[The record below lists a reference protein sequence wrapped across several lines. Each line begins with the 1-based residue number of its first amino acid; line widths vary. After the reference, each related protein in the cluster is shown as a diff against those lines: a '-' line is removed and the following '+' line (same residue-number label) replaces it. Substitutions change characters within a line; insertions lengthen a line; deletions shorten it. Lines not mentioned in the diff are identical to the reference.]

1 MDDSDKALEH
11 LKVIRELMEKAT
23 VYRAVSV
30 PTAIIGG
37 LLALI
42 ASVSFYLRNEQFD
55 TTMTVTIWLGI
66 ALVVNVIHHGLIWK
80 TAQKKGEPYL
90 SSGLRMAQK
99 ALLPPMFV
107 GGLLS
112 LVLAYGQQADLV
124 ATTLVWITFYGLA
137 LMATSGFSPRSLRVL
152 GLAFTL
158 VGSLLLAAHW
168 AGAVQAD
175 ASITPQ
181 RAAAVLMG
189 MTFGLFHLVYA
200 GYTRSQQ
207 RDSVIEA

>member
-1 MDDSDKALEH
+1 MNDPDKALEH
-11 LKVIRELMEKAT
+11 LKVIRGLMEKAT

-37 LLALI
+37 LLALV
-42 ASVSFYLRNEQFD
+42 ASAAFYFLGEQFD
-55 TTMTVTIWLGI
+55 TATTVAIWLGI
-66 ALVVNVIHHGLIWK
+66 AVLVNAIHHGLIWRA
-80 TAQKKGEPYL
+80 AQTEGEPYL
-90 SSGLRMAQK
+90 SSGLRMALK

-107 GGLLS
+107 GGVLGLA
-112 LVLAYGQQADLV
+112 LAYGPAADLV

-158 VGSLLLAAHW
+158 TGSLLLTVHW
-168 AGAVQAD
+168 AGGAQS
-175 ASITPQ
+175 ASSISPQ
-181 RAAAVLMG
+181 RMAAILMA
-189 MTFGLFHLVYA
+189 MTFGLFHLLYA

-207 RDSVIEA
+207 RDSATEA